1 MKEKTDEIDAEAWA
15 DDDDDGRE
23 SDEQREMKEEEIG
36 GDGGVREEW
45 RHLHI
50 PPCRISVE

>member
-15 DDDDDGRE
+15 DDDDDGSE
-23 SDEQREMKEEEIG
+23 SNKQREMEEEEIR